1 MRNSDGVTTDPRYA
15 QEFTWRV
22 TIAKYRTAAVKNH
35 VFKAKYSASTTATW
49 STKTIKEHSP
59 PISGTFTASL
69 GGTPIQLY
77 NSTTGLY
84 TISNIPYNVDS
95 STL

>member
-1 MRNSDGVTTDPRYA
+1 
-15 QEFTWRV
+15 
-22 TIAKYRTAAVKNH
+22 
-35 VFKAKYSASTTATW
+35 
-49 STKTIKEHSP
+49 
-59 PISGTFTASL
+59 L

-95 STL
+95 STLKQAFRKLKGFENV